1 MLNQR
6 MHETLHKDVKGYI
19 DMNSKI
25 IEARIIRG
33 WCFHTKNYIF
43 PLRAIQGDNII
54 TVELQERNDV
64 AEFYNNKTIKNC
76 GWKFKCSN
84 LEPII
89 LQMEIDGVWNN
100 IFLFTNTNT
109 ESNINVVDELKNKC
123 EFNIEFNST
132 PIQSLIIVDNFYKNP
147 DDIRKFAL
155 SLEYNYHK
163 DYHKGKRTD
172 RPYRFNGLKE
182 QFEKI
187 IGIKIKNWED
197 YGTNGVFQTCVA
209 GDQLVYH
216 IDQQQ
221 YAGIIFLTPDAPPE
235 SGTTLYRSKHT
246 KKTKVSKEEYNQV
259 FKNGFLDSTAFDVVD
274 VVGNVYNRLIIF
286 DSQQIHSASTYF
298 GNNLNNGRLFQLFFF
313 DLDI

>member
-1 MLNQR
+1 

-19 DMNSKI
+19 DMNNKI
-25 IEARIIRG
+25 NETSIIKG

-43 PLRAIQGDNII
+43 PLRVIQGNNII
-54 TVELQERNDV
+54 NVEVQERIDV
-64 AEFYNNKTIKNC
+64 ADFYRNKLIKNC
-76 GWKFKCSN
+76 GWKFKCSTA
-84 LEPII
+84 EPVF
-89 LQMEIDGVWNN
+89 LQMEVDGVWNN
-100 IFLFTNTNT
+100 IFSFTFNNT
-109 ESNINVVDELKNKC
+109 ESNINVIDENKLSISDLK
-123 EFNIEFNST
+123 IEYNSN

-172 RPYRFNGLKE
+172 RPYRFDGLKE
-182 QFEKI
+182 QFEKLM
-187 IGIKIKNWED
+187 GNKIKNWEQ

-235 SGTTLYRSKHT
+235 TGTTLYRSKHT
-246 KKTKVSKEEYNQV
+246 KKTKVGKDEHDIV
-259 FKNGFLDSTAFDVVD
+259 FKNGFLDSTEFDVVD
-274 VVGNVYNRLIIF
+274 VVGNVYNRLILF
-286 DSQQIHSASTYF
+286 DSQQIHSATEYF
-298 GNNLNNGRLFQLFFF
+298 GNNLTNGRLFQLFFF

>member
-1 MLNQR
+1 
-6 MHETLHKDVKGYI
+6 MHETLQKDVKGYI
-19 DMNSKI
+19 DMNNKI
-25 IEARIIRG
+25 NEVSIIRG

-43 PLRAIQGDNII
+43 PLRALQGDNII
-54 TVELQERNDV
+54 AVEIQERLDV
-64 AEFYNNKTIKNC
+64 AEFYKNKTIKNC

-84 LEPII
+84 LEPVF

-100 IFLFTNTNT
+100 IFSFKFTCVNT
-109 ESNINVVDELKNKC
+109 ESNISIVEELESCSNLNV
-123 EFNIEFNST
+123 EFNST
-132 PIQSLIIVDNFYKNP
+132 PVSSLIVVDNFYKNP
-147 DDIRKFAL
+147 DDVRKFAL

-172 RPYRFNGLKE
+172 KPYRFKGLKE

-187 IGIKIKNWED
+187 MGVKIKNWEH
-197 YGTNGVFQTCVA
+197 YGTNGVFQICVA

-221 YAGIIFLTPDAPPE
+221 YAGIVFLTPNAPPN

-246 KKTKVSKEEYNQV
+246 LKTKVSKEEHIIV
-259 FKNGFLDSTAFDVVD
+259 FKKGFLDSTEFDVVD
-274 VVGNVYNRLIIF
+274 VVGNVYNRLILF

-298 GNNLNNGRLFQLFFF
+298 GNTLNDGRLFQLFFF

>member
-1 MLNQR
+1 
-6 MHETLHKDVKGYI
+6 MHETLHKYVKGYI

-25 IEARIIRG
+25 NETYIIKG

-43 PLRAIQGDNII
+43 PLRLMTSDGII
-54 TVELQERNDV
+54 NVELQERNDV
-64 AEFYNNKTIKNC
+64 ANFYNINSIKNC

-84 LEPII
+84 LEPSI
-89 LQMEIDGVWNN
+89 LQMEIDGIWND
-100 IFLFTNTNT
+100 IFFFSYNK
-109 ESNINVVDELKNKC
+109 ESNINVVDELENKC
-123 EFNIEFNST
+123 EINVEFNTT

-147 DDIRKFAL
+147 DSIRKFAL

-187 IGIKIKNWED
+187 IGIKIKNWD
-197 YGTNGVFQTCVA
+197 HYGTNGVFQFCIA

-221 YAGIIFLTPDAPPE
+221 YAGIIFLTPDAPPNT
-235 SGTTLYRSKHT
+235 GTTLHRSKHT
-246 KKTKVSKEEYNQV
+246 LKTHVGKDEHNIV
-259 FKNGFLDSTAFDVVD
+259 FKNGFLDPTEFDVVD
-274 VVGNVYNRLIIF
+274 VVGNIYNRLILF
-286 DSQQIHSASTYF
+286 DSQQIHSASEYF
-298 GNNLNNGRLFQLFFF
+298 GNNLENGRLFQLFFF
-313 DLDI
+313 DLDV